1 MRSHSAESSSSRRKT
16 SHWKEGDKL
25 GNLTLTW
32 NDSRHEAT
40 QVLCATIQSFEGM
53 ESDVVLITEMSKV
66 HRIQER
72 EMWYTA
78 LSRARH
84 HVVVFDFTESEQSG

>member
-1 MRSHSAESSSSRRKT
+1 M
-16 SHWKEGDKL
+16 
-25 GNLTLTW
+25 
-32 NDSRHEAT
+32 
-40 QVLCATIQSFEGM
+40 LCATIQSFEGM

-78 LSRARH
+78 RSRARH
-84 HVVVFDFTESEQSG
+84 HVGLFDFTESEQSG